1 MKQGNPK
8 VFSLYFSELSRW
20 LAPVLIIGLL
30 ASFGLGWLVNSILI
44 LMGFIV
50 IAPAIA
56 FFVLR
61 WWVGR
66 NLISDQCPVC
76 GYEFPGFKN
85 TEFRCP
91 SCGESLKA
99 ENGSFQRL
107 TPPGTI
113 DVEAVDVSVPQ
124 IRDGH

>member
-30 ASFGLGWLVNSILI
+30 ATFGLGWLVNSILI

-61 WWVGR
+61 WWVSR

-76 GYEFPGFKN
+76 GYEFPGFNN
-85 TEFRCP
+85 TEFPCP

-124 IRDGH
+124 IRDGR